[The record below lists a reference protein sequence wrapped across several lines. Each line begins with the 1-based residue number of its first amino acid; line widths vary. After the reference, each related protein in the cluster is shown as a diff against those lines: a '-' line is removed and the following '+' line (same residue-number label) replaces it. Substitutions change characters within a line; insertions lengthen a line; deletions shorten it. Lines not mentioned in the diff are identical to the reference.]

1 MAFIFPNKNI
11 KYKSDTLADVHMP
24 EIQHRDKLV
33 KC

>member
-11 KYKSDTLADVHMP
+11 KYKSDTMAAHMP
-24 EIQHRDKLV
+24 ETQHRDKLV